1 MFIKVA
7 VREIDPPALAWLRLA
22 LAAIVLVP
30 AALVVTGRRA
40 DLLGW
45 LAGRRDG
52 SALTVHGGTL
62 PSLPPL

>member
-1 MFIKVA
+1 
-7 VREIDPPALAWLRLA
+7 
-22 LAAIVLVP
+22 
-30 AALVVTGRRA
+30 

-52 SALTVHGGTL
+52 AGLTLEGGAL